1 MSYLIRSSSPCTR
14 RIGGEPAT
22 MCKSEAPESNI
33 SLKKASSLA
42 ISHSLHRE
50 NRLRTSLSVR
60 VLGSQ
65 VHTRYCHV
73 YISCQK
79 PVSRGHIQVASR
91 LPATTSRWPIRAGPA
106 TLHRH
111 A

>member
-1 MSYLIRSSSPCTR
+1 MPRSVSSSRMSYLMRSSSPCTR

-42 ISHSLHRE
+42 ISHSLLRE

-65 VHTRYCHV
+65 VHTRYCHPDKN
-73 YISCQK
+73 CAF
-79 PVSRGHIQVASR
+79 GAHVAR
-91 LPATTSRWPIRAGPA
+91 LTEAVDE
-106 TLHRH
+106 HRE
-111 A
+111 